1 MFKDLYKSANDKIP
15 TEDAYLR
22 VMKKVSKESSKTKYN
37 YTKVAMLAACLVLTV
52 SMISVYDKFSEKTEE
67 PFEIITSHTIPSTEI
82 ESAKETTMPAAPDI
96 IAEPVKT
103 DVKAETKTTLKPD
116 IKKEETVLEVK
127 AQENGNKGNLPLFVE
142 TVSDTKIAK
151 NQGIPEGSMVGTA
164 RFYVQG
170 DIYTKEDYAQY
181 LGKNIEEVI
190 YLPENYK
197 NESPNEQILSLED
210 DENFNDSWT
219 YYFTD
224 DENTVFINT
233 TKKTEYVE
241 SIVENDAYE
250 KSSISGYDAVIFE
263 EESQKNAY
271 FVAEDIGYSVATSGV
286 SYQDFENIL
295 VSLTK

>member
-151 NQGIPEGSMVGTA
+151 NQGIPEESMVGTA

-233 TKKTEYVE
+233 TKKTE
-241 SIVENDAYE
+241 
-250 KSSISGYDAVIFE
+250 
-263 EESQKNAY
+263 
-271 FVAEDIGYSVATSGV
+271 
-286 SYQDFENIL
+286 
-295 VSLTK
+295 